1 MIDDKIIKS
10 FEEKYKSEKNS
21 ELLEN
26 TVSTNR
32 PSSVFKNRDIYQ
44 EYNFVFSNKIKG
56 KTDISDQKSSGRCWL
71 FAFTNLLRYKLI
83 NKYNLEKSFYL
94 SNTHLFFYHKL
105 ESSFLF
111 LKNIEET
118 KDLDI
123 TDRLV
128 QHLLDDPVCDGGTW
142 NCLENIVKKYGMV
155 PLNNKKNSYHSE
167 NTKYMNF
174 YLKHNLI
181 RFANIIRTR
190 DDYDINNMLY
200 TIYKL
205 LCYFLGKP
213 VKRFN
218 WSYYKKG
225 SQSGGNSHH
234 GKDEEHNIED
244 DSDESAITV
253 YDLTPLTF
261 YKKYCKFNFDDYVIC
276 SNIPIEKYPFYKIYN
291 VNYCQNM
298 YGGLPTRFFNIPITL
313 MNKLC
318 QKSIDA
324 DEPIWFG
331 ADVGKYLDTKRG
343 IGDTLLYNY
352 DALYAPD
359 VPEMTKG
366 EKVSYGHSSAT
377 HAMLIIGYNKK
388 NKKVDKW
395 QVENSWGKVSI
406 GGGYIRINDEW
417 FNKYCYLTAIPKKL
431 FSKKATKLLKSSPIT
446 VEAWSEFP
454 CAALN

>member
-155 PLNNKKNSYHSE
+155 PLNNKKNSY
-167 NTKYMNF
+167 
-174 YLKHNLI
+174 
-181 RFANIIRTR
+181 
-190 DDYDINNMLY
+190 
-200 TIYKL
+200 
-205 LCYFLGKP
+205 
-213 VKRFN
+213 
-218 WSYYKKG
+218 
-225 SQSGGNSHH
+225 
-234 GKDEEHNIED
+234 
-244 DSDESAITV
+244 
-253 YDLTPLTF
+253 
-261 YKKYCKFNFDDYVIC
+261 
-276 SNIPIEKYPFYKIYN
+276 
-291 VNYCQNM
+291 
-298 YGGLPTRFFNIPITL
+298 
-313 MNKLC
+313 
-318 QKSIDA
+318 QK
-324 DEPIWFG
+324 E
-331 ADVGKYLDTKRG
+331 
-343 IGDTLLYNY
+343 
-352 DALYAPD
+352 
-359 VPEMTKG
+359 
-366 EKVSYGHSSAT
+366 
-377 HAMLIIGYNKK
+377 
-388 NKKVDKW
+388 
-395 QVENSWGKVSI
+395 
-406 GGGYIRINDEW
+406 
-417 FNKYCYLTAIPKKL
+417 
-431 FSKKATKLLKSSPIT
+431 
-446 VEAWSEFP
+446 
-454 CAALN
+454 